1 MRNRNIITS
10 TAIMAMALASLSSC
24 IDNDYDLNQMDGT
37 IGVGGTEL
45 LIPAGG
51 TDVITLDDILDIDG
65 SDCILTLD
73 DGSYVFQKTA
83 ASVEAAHPLIE
94 TFVVRQAKMQEGNL
108 SMAGAVSGGRLT
120 MNTKAQIFSYEG
132 VQPDEVNSLNNV
144 VVDNTL
150 QMKFSFPA
158 AMSAKVSTIQT
169 FNVTLPDYMGLTNVT
184 STVGNPVLEGSVIK
198 LTNIPTN
205 QEINITAKISKLDFS
220 LPGDAENYLRV
231 EEDDS
236 IKLLG
241 DMRIALS
248 ANAGSLTSAD
258 LTGAKLTSRLEIGDF
273 TILSAEGTFVPNIE
287 LTDLGNTQITS
298 LPKFLSE
305 KGVVA
310 DLYNPMLM
318 LTVENNMNVKGLVSG
333 TITSKK
339 DGSQLAAVAINNVPI
354 NALDTSTICICR
366 RADAVSASQ
375 FDHVVEV
382 PTLGNLIRTIP
393 DEVTFDANVVGDKTQ
408 VGSFNL
414 GQQYTITPNYS
425 FNSPLTFGKDARI
438 VYKDTLDGW
447 NDDVED
453 VILSDGAYLQFNAT
467 VENRVPAFLH
477 IKAKAIGKDGLELG
491 EDIIKVEADQEI
503 KASADGTT
511 AVASPLEIKIRQVAD
526 GGLKQLDGLIL
537 TIEAAATGSDGTVVE
552 GITLNAKKHSII
564 AKDMKLKLV
573 GQVVI
578 ED

>member
-241 DMRIALS
+241 DMRVALS

-477 IKAKAIGKDGLELG
+477 IKAKAIGKDGVELG

>member
-108 SMAGAVSGGRLT
+108 SIAGAVSGGRLT

-241 DMRIALS
+241 DMRVALS

-477 IKAKAIGKDGLELG
+477 IKAKAIGKDGVELG

>member
-108 SMAGAVSGGRLT
+108 SIAGAVSGGRLT

-241 DMRIALS
+241 DMRVALS

-526 GGLKQLDGLIL
+526 DGLKQLDGLIL

>member
-73 DGSYVFQKTA
+73 DGSYVFQKAA

-220 LPGDAENYLRV
+220 LPCDAEIYLRV